1 MDQQCSAIV
10 KDYIQMKCSDCPRL
24 AVTNALSLNLY
35 WSLVWSMT
43 VCWMLDQLSVGRHLN
58 SLTSQSVD
66 RPAPV
71 VLHVFCNPQDES
83 LGC

>member
-35 WSLVWSMT
+35 
-43 VCWMLDQLSVGRHLN
+43 
-58 SLTSQSVD
+58 
-66 RPAPV
+66 
-71 VLHVFCNPQDES
+71 
-83 LGC
+83 